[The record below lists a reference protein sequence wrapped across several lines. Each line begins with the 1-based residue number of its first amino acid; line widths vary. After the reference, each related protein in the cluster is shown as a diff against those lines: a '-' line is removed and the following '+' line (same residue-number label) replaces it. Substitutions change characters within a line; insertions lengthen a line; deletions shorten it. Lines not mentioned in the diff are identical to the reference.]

1 MQIKYWNDFVVAD
14 SFHLHVVD
22 LQVVAD
28 LAAVLV
34 VAAAA
39 AEVAVVV
46 HEFSVIKY
54 ASFSIKINSNDI

>member
-1 MQIKYWNDFVVAD
+1 
-14 SFHLHVVD
+14 VD

-39 AEVAVVV
+39 EVAVVV
-46 HEFSVIKY
+46 HDFSVIKY